1 MTETFVIAL
10 LLTLIQFNFCS
21 SFLFLLKTNHSL
33 LDNVSFGPLLIIPLI
48 LVTYFEIIL
57 KLSLEVFVLLLLLL
71 FVHVYQILVMSK
83 NIFHTEM
90 YNNNN

>member
-10 LLTLIQFNFCS
+10 LLTLIQFNFC

-57 KLSLEVFVLLLLLL
+57 KLSLEVFVLLLLLFL
-71 FVHVYQILVMSK
+71 HVYQILVMSK